1 VIKWQRKIMR
11 TFRVNATIF
20 GAWIKRCCILILVLL
35 PLFSAACGKHKVKA
49 KSPTPV
55 SSIPAKQIEPSKAPI
70 PQAKPEPKNHT
81 GEPQAI
87 VLEPASSE
95 PAAPSAGNASGPPI
109 RIGLTTS
116 ARELRISSPGEFYVL
131 EKKPEARKQLIQG
144 EIQAQVERESNESS
158 IVYRVQVASYA
169 KRQMAEDLQKEIADS
184 FDAPVTIHEDSDL
197 GVFQVRVGEFSTREK
212 AQSFLGT
219 ATKKFHDAFIVRETS
234 SAGSGKTILALRGKQ
249 SFFQVSKTG
258 FLFIPASGA
267 DFLSFDGKPYRGLL
281 NISLNQNGRIT
292 VVNQLGTEEYL
303 LGVVPAEMSPYDYPE
318 FAALAAQ
325 SIAARTYALKNKGR
339 FDSEGYDLTAD
350 TQTQVYKGVAAERDA
365 SSRAVRK
372 TSGIAVYYQGE
383 LIQAMY
389 MSTCG
394 GRTEDYANVY
404 GTDPIPYLKSVFCSI
419 ESGDEIGQT
428 ILEGNH
434 TLDQSITADDGS
446 LANRNL
452 EFAEILGVVDSD
464 LSPEFLAAPANQKE
478 CASWIETSRK
488 LIKKARV
495 AETSAEK
502 GDLTTR
508 AGFLQFAA
516 ESVFGVD
523 EIKRKISSRDAG
535 YYIGNLAD
543 GDSVPERARYALA
556 YLMQNN
562 LWRPYPD
569 NTIQPKT
576 PIRRGDALSLLLR
589 WIEFQQPEILRKGVF
604 VSTGKNAKN
613 AALNIKWGNRTQE
626 FPLSKNPLLFRLDT
640 DRTIPV
646 ARLKIIGNEK
656 LRFHV
661 DQNGSIDFLEI
672 ELNPTGASSD
682 RYSPAATWDTTLT
695 RSVIAEKLR
704 SLTAQA
710 GEFKDLK
717 PARLGNSGRAVQIE
731 VTGSRGYVV
740 VNGYKVKS
748 ALGLKD
754 TLFTITRDINPD
766 GSVASFTFH
775 GRGNGHGIGLCQIG
789 AFGMARAGYSYEEIL
804 KAYYTGVEIRK
815 AY

>member
-1 VIKWQRKIMR
+1 MR
-11 TFRVNATIF
+11 TLHVNAAIS
-20 GAWIKRCCILILVLL
+20 GAWIKRFCLLILVVL

-49 KSPTPV
+49 KFPTSV
-55 SSIPAKQIEPSKAPI
+55 SSVPPKKNEPLKPPVAPAKS
-70 PQAKPEPKNHT
+70 EPKYQT
-81 GEPQAI
+81 STPEAI

-95 PAAPSAGNASGPPI
+95 PAAPLAGSASGPPI
-109 RIGLTTS
+109 RIGLTTG

-131 EKKPEARKQLIQG
+131 EKKPEAKRQLIQG
-144 EIQAQVERESNESS
+144 EIQARVELEPDESS
-158 IVYRVQVASYA
+158 IVYQVQVASYA
-169 KRQMAEDLQKEIADS
+169 KRQMAADLQKEIADL

-234 SAGSGKTILALRGKQ
+234 SAGLGKTILALRGKQ
-249 SFFQVSKTG
+249 NFFQVSQAG
-258 FLFIPASGA
+258 FLFMPASGA
-267 DFLSFDGKPYRGLL
+267 NFLSFDGKPYRGLL
-281 NISLNQNGRIT
+281 DISLNQNGRIT
-292 VVNQLGTEEYL
+292 VVNQLGMEEYL
-303 LGVVPAEMSPYDYPE
+303 PGVVPAEMSPYDYPE

-325 SIAARTYALKNKGR
+325 SIASRTYALKNMGR
-339 FDSEGYDLTAD
+339 FNSEGYDLTAD

-365 SSRAVRK
+365 SSQAVLK
-372 TSGIAVYYQGE
+372 TSGMAIYYQGE
-383 LIQAMY
+383 LIQAMF

-404 GTDPIPYLKSVFCSI
+404 GTDPLPYLKSVFCSI
-419 ESGDEIGQT
+419 ESGDENGQT
-428 ILEGNH
+428 ILEGRH
-434 TLDQSITADDGS
+434 SLEQSITADDGS

-452 EFAEILGVVDSD
+452 EFAEILGVVDSE

-478 CASWIETSRK
+478 CVSWVETARK
-488 LIKKARV
+488 MIKKTKN
-495 AETSAEK
+495 AETPAER

-516 ESVFGVD
+516 ESVFGAD
-523 EIKRKISSRDAG
+523 EIKRKISARDAS

-562 LWRPYPD
+562 FWRPYPD

-589 WIEFQQPEILRKGVF
+589 WIELKQPEILRKGVF
-604 VSTGKNAKN
+604 VSAGKNA
-613 AALNIKWGNRTQE
+613 AVNIKWGNRAQE
-626 FPLSKNPLLFRLDT
+626 FPLSKNLLLFRLDA

-646 ARLKIIGNEK
+646 ARLKIIGNER

-682 RYSPAATWDTTLT
+682 RYSPAATWDTTLN
-695 RSVIAEKLR
+695 RSAMAEKLR
-704 SLTAQA
+704 SLAAQA

-731 VTGSRGYVV
+731 VTGSRGSVM
-740 VNGYKVKS
+740 VNGYKVRN

-754 TLFTITRDINPD
+754 TLFTITRDFNPD
-766 GSVASFTFH
+766 GSIASFTFH
-775 GRGNGHGIGLCQIG
+775 GRGNGHGIGLCQVG
-789 AFGMARAGYSYEEIL
+789 AFGMARAGHSYEEIL
-804 KAYYTGVEIRK
+804 KTYYTGVEIKK